1 MTSDA
6 WYDEQSRLTP
16 ASLLDVTFPLTR
28 WGRPGYEAD
37 GVRAFLAEVQA
48 EMVRLVNE
56 RASLWQEVQRLRR
69 RILGKENGND
79 AILFGKDDAH
89 IHAVRILSSAQRTAD
104 RYVADAQAYSGRLTE
119 EARVRRDEIMVQ
131 AQQHADM
138 LLDEART
145 RARAA
150 AVAAMNHDAPLPVT
164 DQERR
169 AVQGELAYLRTFTE
183 VYRQHLK
190 IYTEDVLRTI
200 EDWESKERAT
210 ARDIVAGGPAAGGP
224 VAGSPVAG
232 SPVAGGPV
240 VGGPL
245 AGGQVVGGPVVGD
258 PPRGRPRSD
267 R

>member
-6 WYDEQSRLTP
+6 WYDEQKRLTP
-16 ASLLDVTFPLTR
+16 DQLRAVTFPLTR
-28 WGRPGYEAD
+28 WGRNGYEEEP
-37 GVRAFLAEVQA
+37 VRALLADVHA
-48 EMVRLVNE
+48 EMVRLINE

-79 AILFGKDDAH
+79 AILLGQDDAH
-89 IHAVRILSSAQRTAD
+89 VHAVRILSSAQRTAD

-119 EARVRRDEIMVQ
+119 EARVRRDEIMGQ

-138 LLDEART
+138 LLEEART

-150 AVAAMNHDAPLPVT
+150 AVDAMNLDGLPPQT

-169 AVQGELAYLRTFTE
+169 AVQAELAYLRTFSE

-200 EDWESKERAT
+200 EAWESKERA
-210 ARDIVAGGPAAGGP
+210 ASQDL
-224 VAGSPVAG
+224 
-232 SPVAGGPV
+232 
-240 VGGPL
+240 PL
-245 AGGQVVGGPVVGD
+245 AGRANPGIGWQH
-258 PPRGRPRSD
+258 SS
-267 R
+267 

>member
-1 MTSDA
+1 M
-6 WYDEQSRLTP
+6 
-16 ASLLDVTFPLTR
+16 
-28 WGRPGYEAD
+28 GRHGLEEEP
-37 GVRAFLAEVQA
+37 VRAFLADVHA
-48 EMVRLVNE
+48 EMVRLINE
-56 RASLWQEVQRLRR
+56 RASLFQEVQRLRR

-89 IHAVRILSSAQRTAD
+89 VHAVRILSSAQRTAD

-119 EARVRRDEIMVQ
+119 EARVRRDEIMGQ

-150 AVAAMNHDAPLPVT
+150 AVDAMNHDGLPPQT

-169 AVQGELAYLRTFTE
+169 AVQAELAYLRTFSE

-200 EDWESKERAT
+200 EAWETKERA
-210 ARDIVAGGPAAGGP
+210 ASADV
-224 VAGSPVAG
+224 
-232 SPVAGGPV
+232 
-240 VGGPL
+240 PL
-245 AGGQVVGGPVVGD
+245 T
-258 PPRGRPRSD
+258 GRANPGIGWQHST
-267 R
+267 

>member
-6 WYDEQSRLTP
+6 WYDEQDRLSPDQLQT
-16 ASLLDVTFPLTR
+16 ATFPLTR
-28 WGRPGYEAD
+28 WGRHGYEEEP
-37 GVRAFLAEVQA
+37 VRAFLAEVHA
-48 EMVRLVNE
+48 EMVRLINE

-69 RILGKENGND
+69 RILGTSNGND
-79 AILFGKDDAH
+79 GVLFGKEDAH

-119 EARVRRDEIMVQ
+119 EARVRRDDIMSQ

-138 LLDEART
+138 LLEEART

-150 AVAAMNHDAPLPVT
+150 AVAAMDHDGLPPQT

-169 AVQGELAYLRTFTE
+169 AIHAELAYLRTFSE

-200 EDWESKERAT
+200 EDWASKERAVSPD
-210 ARDIVAGGPAAGGP
+210 ASLGGPSRHG
-224 VAGSPVAG
+224 
-232 SPVAGGPV
+232 
-240 VGGPL
+240 L
-245 AGGQVVGGPVVGD
+245 T
-258 PPRGRPRSD
+258 
-267 R
+267 

>member
-6 WYDEQSRLTP
+6 WYDEQHRLTP
-16 ASLLDVTFPLTR
+16 DQLQTVSFPLTR
-28 WGRPGYEAD
+28 WPRHGYEEEP
-37 GVRAFLAEVQA
+37 VRAFLAQVQA
-48 EMVRLVNE
+48 EMVRLINE

-69 RILGKENGND
+69 RILGTTNGND
-79 AILFGKDDAH
+79 DVLFGKDDAH

-119 EARVRRDEIMVQ
+119 EARVRRDEIMGQ

-138 LLDEART
+138 LLTEASS

-150 AVAAMNHDAPLPVT
+150 AVAAMDNERLPPQT

-169 AVQGELAYLRTFTE
+169 AVQAELAYLRTFSE

-200 EDWESKERAT
+200 EDWESKERAA
-210 ARDIVAGGPAAGGP
+210 ARDLPAQRDIPVRGPNSSGG
-224 VAGSPVAG
+224 
-232 SPVAGGPV
+232 
-240 VGGPL
+240 
-245 AGGQVVGGPVVGD
+245 
-258 PPRGRPRSD
+258 R
-267 R
+267 

>member
-6 WYDEQSRLTP
+6 WYDEQHRLTP
-16 ASLLDVTFPLTR
+16 DQLQTISFPLTR
-28 WGRPGYEAD
+28 WPRHGYEEEP
-37 GVRAFLAEVQA
+37 VRAFLAQVQA
-48 EMVRLVNE
+48 EMVRLINE

-69 RILGKENGND
+69 RILGTTNGND
-79 AILFGKDDAH
+79 AVLFGKDDAH

-119 EARVRRDEIMVQ
+119 EARTRRDEIMGQ

-138 LLDEART
+138 LLTEART

-150 AVAAMNHDAPLPVT
+150 AVAAMDNEGLPPQT

-169 AVQGELAYLRTFTE
+169 AVHAELAYLRTFSE

-200 EDWESKERAT
+200 EDWESKERAA
-210 ARDIVAGGPAAGGP
+210 ARDIPVLRDVPMSGPK
-224 VAGSPVAG
+224 SPG
-232 SPVAGGPV
+232 I
-240 VGGPL
+240 
-245 AGGQVVGGPVVGD
+245 
-258 PPRGRPRSD
+258 R
-267 R
+267 

>member
-6 WYDEQSRLTP
+6 WYDEQDRMSPDQLQTV
-16 ASLLDVTFPLTR
+16 AFPLTR
-28 WGRPGYEAD
+28 WGRHGYEEEP
-37 GVRAFLAEVQA
+37 VRAFLAEVHT
-48 EMVRLVNE
+48 EMVRLINE

-69 RILGKENGND
+69 RILGTSNGND
-79 AILFGKDDAH
+79 GVLFGKDDAH

-119 EARVRRDEIMVQ
+119 EARVRRDEIMGQ

-138 LLDEART
+138 LLEEART

-150 AVAAMNHDAPLPVT
+150 AVAAMDHDGLPPQT

-169 AVQGELAYLRTFTE
+169 AVHAELAYLRTFSE

-200 EDWESKERAT
+200 EDWETKERA
-210 ARDIVAGGPAAGGP
+210 ASRDTSLGGHH
-224 VAGSPVAG
+224 
-232 SPVAGGPV
+232 
-240 VGGPL
+240 
-245 AGGQVVGGPVVGD
+245 
-258 PPRGRPRSD
+258 RPGIA
-267 R
+267 

>member
-6 WYDEQSRLTP
+6 WYDEQQRLTP
-16 ASLLDVTFPLTR
+16 DHLRGVTFPLTR
-28 WGRPGYEAD
+28 WGRHGYEEEP
-37 GVRAFLAEVQA
+37 VRAFLADVHA
-48 EMVRLVNE
+48 EMVRLINE

-69 RILGKENGND
+69 RILGKENGDD

-89 IHAVRILSSAQRTAD
+89 VHAVRILSSAQRTAD

-119 EARVRRDEIMVQ
+119 EARARRDDIMGQ

-138 LLDEART
+138 LLEEART

-150 AVAAMNHDAPLPVT
+150 AVDAMNHDGLPLQT

-169 AVQGELAYLRTFTE
+169 AMQAELAYLRTFSE

-200 EDWESKERAT
+200 ETWESKERA
-210 ARDIVAGGPAAGGP
+210 AVRDV
-224 VAGSPVAG
+224 
-232 SPVAGGPV
+232 
-240 VGGPL
+240 PL
-245 AGGQVVGGPVVGD
+245 AGQANPGIGWKHSG
-258 PPRGRPRSD
+258 
-267 R
+267 